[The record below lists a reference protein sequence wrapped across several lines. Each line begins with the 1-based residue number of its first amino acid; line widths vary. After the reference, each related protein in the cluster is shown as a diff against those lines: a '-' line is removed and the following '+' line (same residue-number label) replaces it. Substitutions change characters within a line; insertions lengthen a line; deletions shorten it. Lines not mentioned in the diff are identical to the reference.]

1 MTRSN
6 IPSEIRR
13 CAMWCHLL
21 NLNLIWIVMASY
33 TIAVVVPRL
42 VRNDFVSVIITV
54 LALLLLF
61 LLISRTLALVF
72 WRTHRHRHPFI
83 NESGKEA
90 LNFSLSS
97 DLCVLIICTILF
109 ASCGFYPSALPLLNF
124 IGFTWVLVPL
134 LLFTHFCLT
143 IFGSIRANMGE
154 IYKYPYTIRFL
165 GN

>member
-6 IPSEIRR
+6 IPPKIRR

-72 WRTHRHRHPFI
+72 WRTYRHRHPFI

-90 LNFSLSS
+90 LNFSLSI
-97 DLCVLIICTILF
+97 DLYMLIIFTISF
-109 ASCGFYPSALPLLNF
+109 ASCGSGSGSSSL
-124 IGFTWVLVPL
+124 IIVGFSSVLILL

-143 IFGSIRANMGE
+143 IFGSIRANAGE
-154 IYKYPYTIRFL
+154 IYKCPYTIHFL

>member
-6 IPSEIRR
+6 IPPEIRR

-21 NLNLIWIVMASY
+21 NLNLIWIVMAIS
-33 TIAVVVPRL
+33 T
-42 VRNDFVSVIITV
+42 ITV
-54 LALLLLF
+54 ISPWLDIYNGSLILAILILPLLS